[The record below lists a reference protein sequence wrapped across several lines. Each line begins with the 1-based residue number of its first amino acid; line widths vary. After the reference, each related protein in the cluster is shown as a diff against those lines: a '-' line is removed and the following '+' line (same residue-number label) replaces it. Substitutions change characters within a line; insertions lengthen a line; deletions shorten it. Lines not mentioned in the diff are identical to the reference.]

1 MRHYNFSPG
10 PATLPEAVL
19 EQAQQE
25 LLDFQGIG
33 ASVMEISHRGP
44 DFMAVAEQAEADL
57 RELMGI
63 PDNYRVL
70 FLSGGASTQFASA
83 PLNLAAQGRPN
94 LVDSGI
100 WSVKAIEE
108 AKRLTGA
115 HVSASTQ
122 DSHYRRAPLQEEL
135 IISDDAAYLH
145 FTDNETIGGVQF
157 DYIPHAVLNGQEVP
171 VVCDM
176 SSSIMARAID
186 ISKFGMIYAGA
197 QKNIG
202 PAGITLVIVRDD
214 LLARQPKAGIPT
226 MLDYRTMVKTDSMY
240 NTPPTFAWYLC
251 GLVFQWMKRQG
262 GIPAIAEI
270 NQRKAAKLY
279 ATIDNSDFYSNP
291 VDRRHRSI
299 TNVPFILADEALN
312 ARFLVE
318 SKAAGLLNLK
328 GHRSVG
334 GMRASLYNAL
344 PEAGVD
350 ALVDFMKAFERDHG

>member
-19 EQAQQE
+19 KQAQEE
-25 LLDFQGIG
+25 LLDFHGLG
-33 ASVMEISHRGP
+33 ASIMEISHRGP
-44 DFMAVAEQAEADL
+44 DFMALAEQAETDL
-57 RELMGI
+57 RDLMGI

-94 LVDSGI
+94 IIDSGI
-100 WSVKAIEE
+100 WSTKAIQE
-108 AKRLTGA
+108 AERLTGVHIA
-115 HVSASTQ
+115 ASTK
-122 DSHYRRAPLQEEL
+122 DSNYARAPLQEEL
-135 IISDDAAYLH
+135 VLSDDAAYLH
-145 FTDNETIGGVQF
+145 YTDNETIGGVQF
-157 DYIPHAVLNGQEVP
+157 DYIPQAIVNGKDVP
-171 VVCDM
+171 ITCDM
-176 SSSIMARAID
+176 SSSIMGRPMD
-186 ISKFGMIYAGA
+186 VSKFGMIFAGA

-214 LLARQPKAGIPT
+214 LLERQPKSGIPT
-226 MLDYRTMVKTDSMY
+226 MLDYRTMVKTGSMY

-251 GLVFQWMKRQG
+251 GLVFQWMKSQG

-270 NQRKAAKLY
+270 NKRKAAKLY
-279 ATIDNSDFYSNP
+279 AAIDNSDFYSNP
-291 VDRRHRSI
+291 VELRHRSI
-299 TNVPFILADEALN
+299 TNVPFILADDALN
-312 ARFLVE
+312 ALFLSE
-318 SKAAGLLNLK
+318 SKAAGLLSLK

-334 GMRASLYNAL
+334 GMRASLYNAM

>member
-19 EQAQQE
+19 EQAQEE
-25 LLDFQGIG
+25 LLDFHGLG

-44 DFMAVAEQAEADL
+44 DFMALAEQAEADL

-94 LVDSGI
+94 IIDSGI
-100 WSVKAIEE
+100 WSSKAIDE
-108 AKRLTGA
+108 AKRLTGV
-115 HVSASTQ
+115 HVAASTK
-122 DSHYRRAPLQEEL
+122 DSNYSRAPLQDEL
-135 IISDDAAYLH
+135 VISDDAAYLH
-145 FTDNETIGGVQF
+145 YTDNETIGGVQF
-157 DYIPHAVLNGQEVP
+157 DYIPQAIIGGQDVP
-171 VVCDM
+171 VICDM
-176 SSSIMARAID
+176 SSSIMGREMD
-186 ISKFGMIYAGA
+186 VSKFGMIYAGA

-214 LLARQPKAGIPT
+214 LLAREPKAGIPT

-270 NQRKAAKLY
+270 NQRKASKLY
-279 ATIDNSDFYSNP
+279 AAIDNSDFYSNP
-291 VDRRHRSI
+291 VELRHRSI
-299 TNVPFILADEALN
+299 TNVPFILADESLN
-312 ARFLVE
+312 ARFLAE

-334 GMRASLYNAL
+334 GMRASLYNAM

>member
-19 EQAQQE
+19 EQAQEE
-25 LLDFQGIG
+25 LLDFHGLG

-44 DFMAVAEQAEADL
+44 DFTALAQQAEADL

-94 LVDSGI
+94 IIDSGI
-100 WSVKAIEE
+100 WSSKAIDE
-108 AKRLTGA
+108 AKRLTGV
-115 HVSASTQ
+115 HVAGSTKNHRY
-122 DSHYRRAPLQEEL
+122 SRAPLQDEL
-135 IISDDAAYLH
+135 VISDDAAYLH
-145 FTDNETIGGVQF
+145 YTDNETIGGVQF
-157 DYIPHAVLNGQEVP
+157 DYIPQTVINGQEVP
-171 VVCDM
+171 IICDM
-176 SSSIMARAID
+176 SSSIMGREMD
-186 ISKFGMIYAGA
+186 VSKFGMIYAGA

-202 PAGITLVIVRDD
+202 PAGVTLVIVRDD
-214 LLARQPKAGIPT
+214 LLARQPKADIPT

-262 GIPAIAEI
+262 GVPAIAAV

-279 ATIDNSDFYSNP
+279 AAIDGSDFYSNP
-291 VDRRHRSI
+291 VEPRHRSI

-312 ARFLVE
+312 ARFLAE
-318 SKAAGLLNLK
+318 SKAAGLINLK

-334 GMRASLYNAL
+334 GMRASLYNAM

>member
-10 PATLPEAVL
+10 PATLPNTVL
-19 EQAQQE
+19 EQAQAE
-25 LLDFQGIG
+25 LLDFHGIG

-44 DFMAVAEQAEADL
+44 DFMALAEQAEVDL

-63 PDNYRVL
+63 PSNYRVL

-83 PLNLAAQGRPN
+83 PLNLAAHGRPN
-94 LVDSGI
+94 VIDSGI
-100 WSVKAIEE
+100 WSVKAIKE
-108 AKRLTGA
+108 AERLTGV
-115 HVSASTQ
+115 HVAGSTRASN
-122 DSHYRRAPLQEEL
+122 YRRAPLQDEL
-135 IISDDAAYLH
+135 VFSDDAAYLH
-145 FTDNETIGGVQF
+145 YTDNETIGGVQF
-157 DYIPHAVLNGQEVP
+157 DYIPELTVDGREVP

-176 SSSIMARAID
+176 SSSIMGRPMD
-186 ISKFGMIYAGA
+186 VSKFGMIYAGA

-214 LLARQPKAGIPT
+214 LLAREPKAGIPS

-262 GIPAIAEI
+262 GVKGIAEV
-270 NQRKAAKLY
+270 NRRKAEKLY
-279 ATIDNSDFYSNP
+279 AAIDASDFYSNP
-291 VDRRHRSI
+291 VALRHRSI
-299 TNVPFILADEALN
+299 TNVPFILADESLN
-312 ARFLVE
+312 MRFLE
-318 SKAAGLLNLK
+318 ASNAAGLLNLK

-334 GMRASLYNAL
+334 GMRASLYNAM

-350 ALVDFMKAFERDHG
+350 ALVAFMDEFERTHG